1 MEFVHRISIRTDT
14 PGALEDLRRLS
25 VATNPSDI
33 IVSFEI
39 TEEHVNWPEVAG
51 WLATE
56 RAFGHAWTRFSNQEL
71 QAAAWLELGTDFHQL
86 YPQPEDT
93 WMEST
98 YENCCPRCCGG
109 NRKQVA
115 PFVVKKEPSWGRNSI
130 FRFYWL
136 GDEFFVKPELWRDV
150 FAPLGVGK
158 REVVNRRGV
167 PLTSVVQLDFEGGK
181 TEKVHVMHAG
191 LVGEVCPV
199 CGVSKYSPIVLGYF
213 PSLET
218 LPHGQ
223 VARVQERFGLPRTGY
238 ADCPVLV
245 SQQVRQE
252 LVKRK
257 IRGVTFTPV
266 ANTGVPVT

>member
-1 MEFVHRISIRTDT
+1 MQFVHRLVVSSAA
-14 PGALEDLRRLS
+14 PGILEELRRLGL
-25 VATNPSDI
+25 
-33 IVSFEI
+33 E
-39 TEEHVNWPEVAG
+39 PEVVEPIAAFEVTEDHPAWPTAEQ
-51 WLATE
+51 WLATKF
-56 RAFGHAWTRFSNQEL
+56 ASDLVWTKFSDAEL
-71 QAAAWLELGTDFHQL
+71 DAAAWLEVGTNFHQL

-98 YENCCPRCCGG
+98 YENCCQRCCGG

-130 FRFYWL
+130 FRLYWL

-158 REVVNRRGV
+158 RDVVNRRGV
-167 PLTSVVQLDFEGGK
+167 VLSSVVQLDFEDGN
-181 TEKVHVMHAG
+181 TEKVHVICEG
-191 LVGEVCPV
+191 LVGEVCPA
-199 CGVSKYSPIVLGYF
+199 CGVSKYSPIVRGRF
-213 PSLET
+213 PALQG
-218 LPHGQ
+218 LPRGQ
-223 VARVQERFGLPRTGY
+223 VARVQERFGFPRTGY

-252 LVKRK
+252 LIERK

-266 ANTGVPVT
+266 AGTGVPTP

>member
-1 MEFVHRISIRTDT
+1 
-14 PGALEDLRRLS
+14 
-25 VATNPSDI
+25 
-33 IVSFEI
+33 
-39 TEEHVNWPEVAG
+39 
-51 WLATE
+51 
-56 RAFGHAWTRFSNQEL
+56 
-71 QAAAWLELGTDFHQL
+71 
-86 YPQPEDT
+86 
-93 WMEST
+93 
-98 YENCCPRCCGG
+98 
-109 NRKQVA
+109 
-115 PFVVKKEPSWGRNSI
+115 
-130 FRFYWL
+130 
-136 GDEFFVKPELWRDV
+136 
-150 FAPLGVGK
+150 
-158 REVVNRRGV
+158 
-167 PLTSVVQLDFEGGK
+167 VVQLDFEGGK